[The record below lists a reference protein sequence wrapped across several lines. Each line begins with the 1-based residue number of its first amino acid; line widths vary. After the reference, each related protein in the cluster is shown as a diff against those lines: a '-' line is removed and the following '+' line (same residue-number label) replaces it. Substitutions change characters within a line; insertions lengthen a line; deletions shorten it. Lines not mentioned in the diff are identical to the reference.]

1 MAEAASWIIVEV
13 NQNRSTGRSS
23 TDATASA
30 SSPSPSPSPGS
41 QLLHGVDRWAA
52 RPLIALVI
60 VAADAL
66 WVVFSVVVDFPS
78 RLETIFQTLVAALT
92 LAMVFVIQHTQAKT
106 STATQRKLDELL
118 RALPGA
124 DNTFIS
130 LELAAEQDLQQA
142 ADSHLQIRAAAMKL
156 GDRDR
161 HGT

>member
-1 MAEAASWIIVEV
+1 M
-13 NQNRSTGRSS
+13 
-23 TDATASA
+23 
-30 SSPSPSPSPGS
+30 
-41 QLLHGVDRWAA
+41 DRWAA

-142 ADSHLQIRAAAMKL
+142 ADSHLQIRAAAMEI